1 MDKLKIGFAITGS
14 FCTHERALN
23 AMRDL
28 KEKGHDLLPIFSFN
42 VANTDTRF
50 GNAKEFR
57 KKVEEITGKE
67 VVDTIVKAEPIGPKD
82 LVDVLVVV
90 PCTGNTMA
98 KLANAIT
105 DTPVTMAVKSHIRN
119 DKPVVIAMA
128 TNDALGASLNN
139 IATLM
144 STKNFYF
151 VPFGQDDPEKK
162 PKSMVANFE
171 KLYDTILLAMQGKQI
186 QPILFAK

>member
-14 FCTHERALN
+14 FCTHERAIS
-23 AMRDL
+23 AMKDL

-42 VANTDTRF
+42 VTNIDTRF

-57 KKVEEITGKE
+57 KRVEEITGKE

-82 LVDVLVVV
+82 LVDVLVIA

-119 DKPVVIAMA
+119 NKPVVIAMA

-171 KLYDTILLAMQGKQI
+171 KLYDTILFAMQGKQI

>member
-67 VVDTIVKAEPIGPKD
+67 VVDTIVKAEVITVMSYNAYNLDTKFGKAKD
-82 LVDVLVVV
+82 FID
-90 PCTGNTMA
+90 
-98 KLANAIT
+98 KIEKIT
-105 DTPVTMAVKSHIRN
+105 R
-119 DKPVVIAMA
+119 
-128 TNDALGASLNN
+128 
-139 IATLM
+139 
-144 STKNFYF
+144 
-151 VPFGQDDPEKK
+151 
-162 PKSMVANFE
+162 
-171 KLYDTILLAMQGKQI
+171 
-186 QPILFAK
+186 